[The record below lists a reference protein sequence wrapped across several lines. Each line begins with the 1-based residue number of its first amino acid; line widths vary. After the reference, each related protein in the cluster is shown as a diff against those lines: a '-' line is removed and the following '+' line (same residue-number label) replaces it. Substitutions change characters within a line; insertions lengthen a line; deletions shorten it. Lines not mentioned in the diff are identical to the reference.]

1 MTDNAHQRAFF
12 TVEQL
17 AGRWQVSSRTVRRM
31 LERYELRAI
40 YVGKQLRIASD
51 EVTRFEQRNSLTAAL
66 RQSSHTPPSRGGRL
80 LGDNSGSLDV
90 FARSVAIR
98 CYCLKPLPVC
108 RAQQHAYCLC
118 HAHKIAWP
126 PPVVKS
132 IECVR
137 ALAQRF
143 DELADQREER
153 D

>member
-66 RQSSHTPPSRGGRL
+66 RQSSHTHPSRGGRL
-80 LGDNSGSLDV
+80 LGDKSEPTEQSRPEDGSP
-90 FARSVAIR
+90 AA
-98 CYCLKPLPVC
+98 
-108 RAQQHAYCLC
+108 
-118 HAHKIAWP
+118 
-126 PPVVKS
+126 VVQ
-132 IECVR
+132 
-137 ALAQRF
+137 AGLNHLTAGT
-143 DELADQREER
+143 
-153 D
+153 